1 MLISHVM
8 ITVPNVIAMVGGFVV
23 TYLRAF
29 YSLPPSLTKVLGE
42 AGLGGQAGTDG
53 PVKLRL

>member
-1 MLISHVM
+1 MM